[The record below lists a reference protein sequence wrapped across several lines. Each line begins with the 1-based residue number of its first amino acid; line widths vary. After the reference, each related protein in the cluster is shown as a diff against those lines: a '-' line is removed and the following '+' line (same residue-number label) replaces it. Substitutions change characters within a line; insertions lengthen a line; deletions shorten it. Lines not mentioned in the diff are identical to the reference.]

1 MARPK
6 ARPKG
11 QMYRLKDLAP
21 NHYINGEI
29 LKAGGPPFALP
40 DGVKPGKFLEPVSGQ
55 KAKEADVE

>member
-11 QMYRLKDLAP
+11 QLYRLKDLAP
-21 NHYINGEI
+21 PHYINGEI

-40 DGVKPGKFLEPVSGQ
+40 EGVKPGKHLEPVNGQ
-55 KAKEADVE
+55 KVKEESAE